1 MSEHFSHEEV
11 ACHCCDMDGTVP
23 LLMEKLEE
31 LREAVGRP
39 LALSCAYRCP
49 RHNAEVGGVPNSQ
62 HVDGTAADV
71 LVPEGM
77 TVDELG
83 DIAATIFDG
92 VGRYYGSGF
101 VHCDMRAGGDATNC
115 YTWTD

>member
-1 MSEHFSHEEV
+1 MSKYFNHTEL
-11 ACHCCDMDGTVP
+11 ACHCCDVDKTVD
-23 LLMEKLEE
+23 LLHDKLDE

-39 LALSCAYRCP
+39 LELSCAYRCP
-49 RHNAEVGGVPNSQ
+49 AHNAEVGGVPNSQ

-71 LVPEGM
+71 IVPEGM

-92 VGRYYGSGF
+92 VGRYYGSNF
-101 VHCDMRAGGDATNC
+101 VHCDMRDGGASTNG